1 MFYLLSVPI
10 MLFKKLN
17 FEKDIL
23 NKIELIDYPGI
34 NVGENRNEMEVF
46 NPLMALSDS
55 FIFVNNCDLINN
67 QGIIITIKK
76 IVCAIEQRQMYQN
89 F

>member
-1 MFYLLSVPI
+1 
-10 MLFKKLN
+10 
-17 FEKDIL
+17 
-23 NKIELIDYPGI
+23 
-34 NVGENRNEMEVF
+34 MEVF